1 MSLNDPRWGGQ
12 DNDDDRNR
20 TTGNRG
26 SNQGPPDLEEVWRDF
41 NRRLSGMLGG
51 KNRNNGN
58 NNGGGNSG
66 GPANLSPQQYRG
78 IFTVLIV
85 LVLLVWL
92 ASGTYSVNAN
102 ERGVV
107 LRLGKFLQTTEPGL
121 RWRLP
126 YPIESHEIVDFTG
139 VRTVEVGYRNN
150 ENNKIPRESLMLT
163 DDGNI
168 INIQFAVQ
176 YILNN
181 PENFVFNNRDPE
193 DSVKQVAETAMREI
207 VGRSQ
212 MDFVLNEGRAEIAA
226 TAHELMQRI
235 LDRYESG
242 IQISRVNLQNAQPPE
257 QVQAAFSDA
266 IKAEQDY
273 ERQKNEGEAYANNV
287 IPRARGSAARIL
299 EEANAY
305 SARVV
310 ASATGDAARF
320 SQILAEYIN
329 APQVTRERMYLEAIQ
344 EVMSNSSKVLID
356 AKNNNNLMVL
366 PLDRLLKNSPAL
378 PPADPGASATSIT
391 TPAPSAPPVTQTAP
405 AADPREQRGRELSR
419 NRER

>member
-20 TTGNRG
+20 NNGNRG
-26 SNQGPPDLEEVWRDF
+26 NTPNQGPPDLEEVWRDF
-41 NRRLSGMLGG
+41 NKRLSGMLGG
-51 KNRNNGN
+51 KGK
-58 NNGGGNSG
+58 NNGGNGQG
-66 GPANLSPQQYRG
+66 EGPSNLSPGQYRG
-78 IFTVLIV
+78 VFIALIV
-85 LVLLVWL
+85 LVLIVWL

-181 PENFVFNNRDPE
+181 PENFVFNNREPE
-193 DSVKQVAETAMREI
+193 ESVKQVAETAMREI

-287 IPRARGSAARIL
+287 IPRARGAAARIL

-310 ASATGDAARF
+310 ADATGQAARF
-320 SQILAEYIN
+320 NEILTEYVR
-329 APQVTRERMYLEAIQ
+329 APQVTRDRMYLEAI
-344 EVMSNSSKVLID
+344 EDVMSKSSKVMVD
-356 AKNNNNLMVL
+356 VKNNNNLMVL
-366 PLDRLLKNSPAL
+366 PLDRMLKNSTTTAPAAAVEPSMPSSTTTPSVT
-378 PPADPGASATSIT
+378 PPAAQP
-391 TPAPSAPPVTQTAP
+391 AP
-405 AADPREQRGRELSR
+405 AADPREQRGRELTR